1 VKPLDELSHYDLLEV
16 HPDASA
22 EEVERAYRIA
32 CASYD
37 PESVA
42 FYSIYDD
49 AEARTIRERIDEA
62 WRVLSDP
69 ELRSAYDAALPAEGP
84 EAEVPMPLEIA
95 LGFEPG
101 GGVTPVPDLE
111 PLDEDPDTPF
121 DGPRLRRSRLH
132 RGIEIE
138 HIADITKI
146 NPSYLRFIEDER
158 FDDLPAPVYVRGFV
172 CAYARMVGL
181 DAEQVATS
189 YMERFNESREPV
201 QRGRGGARG

>member
-16 HPDASA
+16 RPEASA
-22 EEVERAYRIA
+22 EELERAYRIA
-32 CASYD
+32 CATYA

-42 FYSIYDD
+42 FYSVYDD
-49 AEARTIRERIDEA
+49 AEAQAIRERIEEA

-69 ELRSAYDAALPAEGP
+69 DLRSGYDAALPADGP
-84 EAEVPMPLEIA
+84 QVEMPLPVEIA
-95 LGFEPG
+95 LGFGPG
-101 GGVTPVPDLE
+101 DGVTPVPDLE
-111 PLDEDPDTPF
+111 PLDEDPEAPF

-158 FDDLPAPVYVRGFV
+158 FDDLPASVYVRGFV
-172 CAYARMVGL
+172 CAYARIVGL
-181 DAEQVATS
+181 DAEQVAAS
-189 YMERFNESREPV
+189 YMERFNGSREPV
-201 QRGRGGARG
+201 ERGRGGARR

>member
-32 CASYD
+32 CAAYD
-37 PESVA
+37 PESLA
-42 FYSIYDD
+42 SYSIYDD
-49 AEARTIRERIDEA
+49 AETRTIRERIDEA

-69 ELRSAYDAALPAEGP
+69 ELRSGYDAALPAVGP
-84 EAEVPMPLEIA
+84 EAEVPMPLEVA

-111 PLDEDPDTPF
+111 PMDEDPDTPF

-172 CAYARMVGL
+172 CAYARIVGL
-181 DAEQVATS
+181 DAEQVAAS
-189 YMERFNESREPV
+189 YMERFNGSREPV
-201 QRGRGGARG
+201 QRGRGGVRG